1 MINERWRAVSRIGLL
16 LLVLLSGISLL
27 PFTGLSAQKLGWE
40 LYAGIYQPELNVVG
54 ADKGFPGSAF
64 LFEGV
69 GYPPNTPATVFVDG
83 QERGMLTTDN
93 QGQAQFLIQT
103 EADDPLGH
111 YFITLATDANTSATD
126 DIRLENDEPNIP
138 PPPGW
143 DGPTFLLDGDTLPPD
158 LLYMPLMLRE

>member
-1 MINERWRAVSRIGLL
+1 MISERWRAISRIGLL

-54 ADKGFPGSAF
+54 ADSGFPGSAF

-69 GYPPNTPATVFVDG
+69 GYPPNTLATVYVDG
-83 QERGMLTTDN
+83 QERGTLTTDN
-93 QGQAQFLIQT
+93 QGQALFLIQT
-103 EADDPLGH
+103 AGDDPLGQ

-126 DIRLENDEPNIP
+126 DIRLQNDEPVIP

-143 DGPTFLLDGDTLPPD
+143 DGPTFFLDGDTLPPD
-158 LLYMPLMLRE
+158 TLFFPMMFQQ